1 MTKTSGLGASF
12 YIGGVDL
19 SGDIGS
25 LSKISGGQAPIDLT
39 PINKSAHERVGGL
52 RTGEIDFMAYFNA
65 SAAQEHVTLSALPS
79 TDVILS
85 YLHGTTLGNPAA
97 CMVAKQINYDP
108 TRGADGSFTI
118 NVQALSNAYGLEWV
132 QQATAGQRTDTSATD
147 GTGIDDTAQTT
158 FGLQAYLHVFSVA
171 GTSVTV
177 SLEHSSDNGG
187 ADPFAAIT
195 GGAFAAVLAG
205 ATSAQRIATAS
216 GATIKRYIRIV
227 TAGTFSS
234 AVFWV
239 GYARNQTS
247 VVF

>member
-1 MTKTSGLGASF
+1 MAKSSGLGASF

-25 LSKISGGQAPIDLT
+25 LSKISGGQTPIDLT
-39 PINKSAHERVGGL
+39 AINKSAHERVGGL
-52 RTGEIDFMAYFNA
+52 RSGEIDFMAYFNP
-65 SAAQEHVTLSALPS
+65 SAAAAHPTLSALPT
-79 TDVILS
+79 TDVIAS
-85 YLHGTTLGNPAA
+85 YLHGAAVGNPAA

-108 TRGADGSFTI
+108 TRAADGSFTI
-118 NVQALSNAYGLEWV
+118 NVQALSNAYGLEWTA
-132 QQATAGQRTDTSATD
+132 QATAGKRTDTSATN
-147 GTGIDDTAQTT
+147 GAGIDGSAGTT
-158 FGLQAYLHVFSVA
+158 FGLQAYLHVFAVV

-177 SLEHSSDNGG
+177 SLEHSTDDGG
-187 ADPFAAIT
+187 GDPYAAIT

-216 GATIKRYIRIV
+216 GATIKRYVRVV